1 MKIAL
6 AAVCYRNRDL
16 AFNVSQIKKWMLEAK
31 RHGADLVCF
40 GEAFLQGFDA
50 LTWKFE
56 EDRDIAV
63 SADGEVFAELKQA
76 SREIGIDLLFGYNEL
91 DGDGIYSSAALLG
104 NGELIQNYRR
114 ITKGWKE
121 YDKTDSHYREGDCP
135 ELFEYRG
142 LRCLIALCGDLWDR
156 TEDFA
161 LGEDVLFWPLYVTYT
176 PAEWKKEGEQFE
188 YASKAAE
195 AAETVLLINSLSD
208 TNDAYGG
215 CSWFDCGEIRA
226 YFEMGKEGLLYVEV

>member
-6 AAVCYRNRDL
+6 AAACYKNRDL
-16 AFNVSQIKKWMLEAK
+16 AFNAGQMKKWMHEAK
-31 RHGADLVCF
+31 SHGADLVCF

-56 EDRDIAV
+56 EDKEIAV
-63 SADGEVFAELKQA
+63 SVDSAVFGELKLA

-91 DGDGIYSSAALLG
+91 DGDAIYSSCALISG
-104 NGELIQNYRR
+104 GELLHNYRR

-121 YDKTDSHYREGDCP
+121 YDKTDDHYREGECAQV
-135 ELFEYRG
+135 FEYRG
-142 LRCLIALCGDLWDR
+142 LRCMIALCGDLWDR
-156 TEDFA
+156 TDDFA
-161 LGEDVLFWPLYVTYT
+161 CGEDVLFWPLYVTYT
-176 PAEWKKEGEQFE
+176 PSEWRKEGEQFE
-188 YASKAAE
+188 YAQKAAE

-215 CSWFDCGEIRA
+215 CSWFDCGEIREHL
-226 YFEMGKEGLLYVEV
+226 EMGKEGLLYVEV